1 MTVTRDVVK
10 ELLPVYLA
18 DEASA
23 DTRQIVDEYLAGDP
37 ALAAQV
43 AAARRAPFSLPAT
56 PAPAPTAEKRALDTT
71 RQRLRHR
78 TSTLMMA
85 VLFTLAPFTT
95 KFDGSGITF
104 IMWRDKPSIAL
115 AWWGTAAV
123 MWIAHFW
130 IRRRTQVS
138 GL

>member
-10 ELLPVYLA
+10 DLLPVYLA
-18 DEASA
+18 NEASA
-23 DTRQIVDEYLAGDP
+23 DTRRVVDEYLAGDP

-43 AAARRAPFSLPAT
+43 AAVRGAPFALPAT
-56 PAPAPTAEKRALDTT
+56 SAPAPSAEKRALEAT
-71 RQRLRHR
+71 RRRLRHR

-85 VLFTLAPFTT
+85 ILFTLAPFTT
-95 KFDGSGITF
+95 KFDGSGVTF

-115 AWWGTAAV
+115 AWWGTAAI

-130 IRRRTQVS
+130 IRSRTRVS